1 MHTLLAVAALT
12 FSLAART
19 EALPG
24 RYVLDPSTSEEVA
37 AVVDAAVRNVNRLK
51 RGRMRS
57 ELLTQ
62 LRPSPTL
69 MIRAEASGFV
79 ITDNEGRVL
88 RAMPGAPTAR
98 ITTPRGEAATVDA
111 LTRSDTLV
119 VRIQSPT
126 ARREQLFIAKATEL
140 IVMSTYTL
148 DALDAPIRL
157 LTAYRREAQ

>member
-1 MHTLLAVAALT
+1 MYTLLAIATLAL
-12 FSLAART
+12 SLSAPPDS
-19 EALPG
+19 LPG
-24 RYVLDPSTSEEVA
+24 RYVLNRDASEDVA

-51 RGRMRS
+51 RSRVRS

-69 MIRAEASGFV
+69 TIRAEESGFV
-79 ITDNEGRVL
+79 ITDHEGRVL
-88 RAMPGAPTAR
+88 RAMPEAPTAR

-126 ARREQLFIAKATEL
+126 ARREQLFRANATEL
-140 IVMSTYTL
+140 IVVITYTL
-148 DALDAPIRL
+148 DALDTPVRL
-157 LTAYRREAQ
+157 RIAYRREAR